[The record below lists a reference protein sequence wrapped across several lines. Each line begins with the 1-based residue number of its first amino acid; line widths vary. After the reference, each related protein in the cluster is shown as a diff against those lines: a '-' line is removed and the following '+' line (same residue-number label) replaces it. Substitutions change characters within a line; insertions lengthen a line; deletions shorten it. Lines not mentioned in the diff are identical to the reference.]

1 MNKTIDF
8 DAKFMVKI
16 YGLLKVRLKF
26 PDVVSEVSACKI
38 KFTLKFFPTSSAR
51 SFEALEQGE
60 KNIFLQKEK
69 NICGQYIPCGYI
81 KRIYLSPRITIL
93 RNNS

>member
-51 SFEALEQGE
+51 
-60 KNIFLQKEK
+60 
-69 NICGQYIPCGYI
+69 
-81 KRIYLSPRITIL
+81 
-93 RNNS
+93 